1 MPRKDLAIA
10 PVCEAALMFVVA
22 LAGWMLHKPLIF
34 ASLGPTAYEQVE
46 TPKRK
51 SGRPYNV
58 IVGHLIA
65 VVAGFA
71 ALWICRAWTVPPVS
85 SNGVPLLRVAAAALS
100 ALLTVLGTLLARASQ
115 PAALSTTLLI
125 ALGVMQSWQDGV
137 YIMGG
142 VVLLTIVGEPL
153 RRWRARDPKAD

>member
-1 MPRKDLAIA
+1 MERKDLALA
-10 PVCEAALMFVVA
+10 PVLEAALIFVVA
-22 LAGWMLHKPLIF
+22 LAGWLVHKPLLF

-65 VVAGFA
+65 VLAGFA
-71 ALWICRAWTVPPVS
+71 ALWICRAWSAPGVSSGTVPLP
-85 SNGVPLLRVAAAALS
+85 RAEAAAVS
-100 ALLTVLGTLLARASQ
+100 AFLTVLGTLVARASQ
-115 PAALSTTLLI
+115 PAAISTTLLI
-125 ALGVMQSWQDGV
+125 SLGLLQTWQDGLI
-137 YIMGG
+137 IMGG

-153 RRWRARDPKAD
+153 RRWRARDPMAD